1 MNTFSSHLVE
11 HIRRYVELRY
21 SLGYSFRTQAAT
33 LRAFGR
39 FVKRRPEVG
48 PLTQQLVLTFVLACQ
63 VTPNVRARRY
73 AVLKNFADYFSV
85 FDSRTEALDPRA
97 LPRSRAIPP
106 VRILEEEELARL
118 LRAARKISPLY
129 PIRGATLFT
138 MIGLLT
144 STGLRSGEIIRLDRS
159 DVDLERGILR
169 IRGTKFRKNRL
180 VPLHPTT
187 LKVLRTYVKE
197 RDSVYSRSISPAFFL
212 SSRGGRWSQGGFGQA
227 FRQARAKADLD
238 QGLPRG
244 LRPHDLRHRF
254 ATMRLVTWYREGAD
268 VQARLPLLAT
278 YLGHTRYSD
287 TAYYITGT
295 PALLAM
301 AAGRAFGIE
310 RGAR

>member
-1 MNTFSSHLVE
+1 MNTFASHLVD
-11 HIRRYVELRY
+11 HINRYVELRR
-21 SLGYSFRTQAAT
+21 SLGSSFNTQAAT

-39 FVKRRPEVG
+39 FAKRRAGAG
-48 PLTQQLVLTFVLACQ
+48 PLTQQLVLTFVLGCQ

-85 FDSRTEALDPRA
+85 FDSRTEALDPQA

-106 VRILEEEELARL
+106 VRLLEEGELARL
-118 LRAARKISPLY
+118 LQAARKISSHHSM
-129 PIRGATLFT
+129 RGATLFT
-138 MIGLLT
+138 MIGLLA
-144 STGLRSGEIIRLDRS
+144 STGLRSGELTRLDRP
-159 DVDLERGILR
+159 DVDLKRGILR

-180 VPLHPTT
+180 VPIHTTT
-187 LKVLRTYVKE
+187 LKVLRTYVTA
-197 RDSVYSRSISPAFFL
+197 RDRAYPRSTSPAFFL
-212 SSRGGRWSQGGFGQA
+212 SLRGERWSQGGFGRA
-227 FRQARAKADLD
+227 FRQACAKAQLD
-238 QGLPRG
+238 RGLPRA

-254 ATMRLVTWYREGAD
+254 ATTRLVTWYQEGAD

-295 PALLAM
+295 PDLLGL
-301 AAGRAFGIE
+301 AASRAFRIE